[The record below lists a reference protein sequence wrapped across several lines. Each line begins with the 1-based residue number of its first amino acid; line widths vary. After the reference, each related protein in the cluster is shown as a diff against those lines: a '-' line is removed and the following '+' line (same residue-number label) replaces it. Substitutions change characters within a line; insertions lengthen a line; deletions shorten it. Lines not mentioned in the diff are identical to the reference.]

1 MGTIPMWMIGLAI
14 GASCAALFL
23 ARSEAEQDIPTLNRE
38 VCAELAET
46 AGYESAYT
54 SDGTCWLKLDY
65 GITLPFPQ
73 AMDALGFVFR
83 AAETDKLARIHEVR
97 TAHVIGAK

>member
-1 MGTIPMWMIGLAI
+1 MGTIPMWMIGVAI
-14 GASCAALFL
+14 GASCTALLL
-23 ARSEAEQDIPTLNRE
+23 AGVATEQDIPTISSE
-38 VCAELAET
+38 TCAELAET

-65 GITLPFPQ
+65 GITLPFPP

>member
-1 MGTIPMWMIGLAI
+1 MILNKVIVWMLAASICSVSLAMFMVSRQWEEPMPA
-14 GASCAALFL
+14 
-23 ARSEAEQDIPTLNRE
+23 E

-65 GITLPFPQ
+65 GVTLPFPQ

-83 AAETDKLARIHEVR
+83 AAETDKLARLHEVR
-97 TAHVIGAK
+97 TSHIVGAK